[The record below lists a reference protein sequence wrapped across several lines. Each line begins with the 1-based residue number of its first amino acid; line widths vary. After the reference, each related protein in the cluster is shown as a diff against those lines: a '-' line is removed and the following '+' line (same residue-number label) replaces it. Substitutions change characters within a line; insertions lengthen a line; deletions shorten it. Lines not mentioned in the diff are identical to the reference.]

1 MMNAPIQTLPE
12 LQKNELEEQQ
22 VGYRGDESGKQDL
35 IFSGVMPREIG
46 LNVVIGVLIGF
57 QDDRTPLVEFEENE
71 TGRAVI
77 ARSTVRL
84 TFGDT
89 GSEVALAFDRGDFTK
104 PIILGCLMREAV
116 DEPKT
121 PPTVQAG
128 DQLVFAA
135 KKEIV
140 LDCGNASITLTRAGK
155 IIIRGDYVVS
165 HSTGVNRIR
174 GGSVQIN

>member
-1 MMNAPIQTLPE
+1 MMNTPMQTSSE
-12 LQKNELEEQQ
+12 LEKNELEEQE
-22 VGYRGDESGKQDL
+22 VSYREEESGNQDL
-35 IFSGVMPREIG
+35 IFSGAMSGELG

-57 QDDRTPLVEFEENE
+57 QDDRTPLVEFKENE
-71 TGRAVI
+71 TGRAVS

-84 TFGDT
+84 TSRDT

-104 PIILGCLMREAV
+104 PIILGCLLREV
-116 DEPKT
+116 VEPKT
-121 PPTVQAG
+121 APTVQAG